1 MGPSPLSLA
10 SFYCLLMTVIGFV
23 VPPPS
28 LLPTSHPHT
37 NALSALSSSS
47 TLSDLLLSLPLLP
60 STSHDFSVVGS
71 LSSPLLITQASTT
84 ESWVAPVALGGDIF
98 LNLLSLLMLC
108 RVVISW
114 YPKTDL
120 TSFPYSV
127 CVFPTEWLL
136 RPTRGIV
143 PPAFGVDVSPIVWLA
158 ISTFLHE
165 IFLGQ
170 QVRHI

>member
-1 MGPSPLSLA
+1 MPSKAFLLTLSSFSLLLATVSGYVLHPLPSLLSREQNPSRTA
-10 SFYCLLMTVIGFV
+10 LSAFL
-23 VPPPS
+23 PPPS
-28 LLPTSHPHT
+28 SLFPAPTSPPP
-37 NALSALSSSS
+37 ALTQTFASSPF
-47 TLSDLLLSLPLLP
+47 LLSE
-60 STSHDFSVVGS
+60 
-71 LSSPLLITQASTT
+71 T
-84 ESWVAPVALGGDIF
+84 ESWVAPVALSGDVF
-98 LNLLSLLMLC
+98 LNLLSFLMLC

-120 TSFPYSV
+120 TSFPYSLV
-127 CVFPTEWLL
+127 VFPTEWLL

-170 QVRHI
+170 QVRQVSLQP